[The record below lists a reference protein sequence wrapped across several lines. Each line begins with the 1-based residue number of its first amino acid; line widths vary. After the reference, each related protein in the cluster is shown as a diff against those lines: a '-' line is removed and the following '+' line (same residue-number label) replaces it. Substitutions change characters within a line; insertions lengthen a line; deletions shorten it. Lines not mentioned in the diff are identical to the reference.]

1 MNDILF
7 MNFDKVDIQA
17 IKNKLYKKFEMIDL
31 SLYIYYLDMTIARNR
46 VNRILRLEQT
56 IYIEKFFINYN
67 MIELTIISMLIIN
80 NKFYIVK
87 NNFVTIEE
95 SHHIY

>member
-17 IKNKLYKKFEMIDL
+17 IKNKLYKKFEIIDL